1 MKSFLSFPA
10 YDGCVVKPPL
20 CWWPAA
26 GYREDEVSKAN
37 AGFVPFNKRFSNKS
51 AHRVLGNI
59 GAALRLWALSVAVAG
74 LATFGCGTYATL
86 HITAP
91 SSAVAGS
98 AFTVTVTAM
107 VGGSPDKVINSPIR
121 FTSSDRA
128 AVLPPIYYFIA
139 TDAGSHTFTN
149 GVALM
154 TAGSQSITATVI
166 GAPGLTATANVT
178 VAATSTAMH
187 FNVSGPS
194 TGTAGSALSTRVSVG
209 D

>member
-1 MKSFLSFPA
+1 MSN
-10 YDGCVVKPPL
+10 
-20 CWWPAA
+20 
-26 GYREDEVSKAN
+26 AN
-37 AGFVPFNKRFSNKS
+37 AGVVRFDTKFSGESARRGRGSVLVP
-51 AHRVLGNI
+51 
-59 GAALRLWALSVAVAG
+59 LRLWALSTAVAG

-178 VAATSTAMH
+178 VAATSTAMQ